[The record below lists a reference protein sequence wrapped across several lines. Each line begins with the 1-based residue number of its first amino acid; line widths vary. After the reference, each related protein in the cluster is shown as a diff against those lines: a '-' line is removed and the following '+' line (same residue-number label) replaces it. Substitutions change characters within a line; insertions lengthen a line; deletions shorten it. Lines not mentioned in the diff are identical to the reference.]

1 MLADLTKTSAPADD
15 VDACH
20 PLDRDGWKYWLKRLQ
35 NPAVNAAKAA
45 KKVGYEAEPVENNLP
60 RLRRL
65 CANGDW
71 LT

>member
-1 MLADLTKTSAPADD
+1 LTKTSASADD

-20 PLDRDGWKYWLKRLQ
+20 SLDRDKMEILADEVSKSGGQRRESNEGGW
-35 NPAVNAAKAA
+35 
-45 KKVGYEAEPVENNLP
+45 YEAEPVENNLP

>member
-1 MLADLTKTSAPADD
+1 MEILAEEVSKSGGQ
-15 VDACH
+15 
-20 PLDRDGWKYWLKRLQ
+20 RREGNEGGW
-35 NPAVNAAKAA
+35 
-45 KKVGYEAEPVENNLP
+45 YEAEPVENNLR